1 MDSSASR
8 LPPVDLARARQ
19 LWGDYVLWA
28 GGGGL
33 RPEVLPVVDYFGDS
47 PALADAL
54 LRAVSDG
61 DKRATSSLENEYT
74 ASGEPLPEAGAYW
87 LACDSTG
94 TARLI
99 LQTTEVTLAAFDH
112 VDADFAFA
120 EGEDDRSL
128 ASWRREHEKYWRR
141 TQRVAGHQWD
151 PTLTSQPGFRVVLE
165 RFVVA
170 WPMGPG
176 RA

>member
-19 LWGDYVLWA
+19 LWGDYLLWA
-28 GGGGL
+28 GGGVL

-120 EGEDDRSL
+120 EGEDDPRWPAGAASMRS
-128 ASWRREHEKYWRR
+128 
-141 TQRVAGHQWD
+141 TGVAPSGLLD
-151 PTLTSQPGFRVVLE
+151 ANGIRP
-165 RFVVA
+165 
-170 WPMGPG
+170 
-176 RA
+176 